1 MTDRATTN
9 PVQQTGSD
17 SAMSPSTDIDNP
29 ENLNFWE
36 PTVEEED
43 EKANPGNSA
52 EGIAGETDEDAQD
65 ADQEAGESAE
75 TEEQDADE
83 AEAEKQAAKEATDED
98 ILVTLK
104 GGEQVPIKELKLGY
118 MRERDYRVKTS
129 EVANKSRSLE
139 ELSNRVTNTA
149 TAIAEFLISQ
159 MPPEPSQA
167 LAMQNPGE
175 FVRQKAIFDAAAM
188 RVNQILAKAN
198 EPKAVT
204 QQLTKD
210 QKDELLRT
218 ESAKLAERFPQTAT
232 SEGRETF
239 FEQAFDTARDLGFT
253 DEEFRDVT
261 DHRYFM
267 LAHYARLGMQ
277 AEQAKKKAI
286 QKVSAAPAPT
296 PKPKAQGANV
306 QQARKNQDAMQ
317 RLGKTG
323 SMKDALNIDFE

>member
-29 ENLNFWE
+29 DNLNFWE
-36 PTVEEED
+36 PTVEDDD
-43 EKANPGNSA
+43 EANQEQGA
-52 EGIAGETDEDAQD
+52 EGIAGETDEAAQD
-65 ADQEAGESAE
+65 ADQEAEAAAE
-75 TEEQDADE
+75 AEEQDADE
-83 AEAEKQAAKEATDED
+83 AEVEKPTAKEATDED

-118 MRERDYRVKTS
+118 LRERDYRVKTS

-139 ELSNRVTNTA
+139 ELSNRVTGTA

-175 FVRQKAIFDAAAM
+175 YVRQKAIFDAATM
-188 RVNQILAKAN
+188 RVNQILLTAN
-198 EPKAVT
+198 EPKKVV
-204 QQLTKD
+204 QQLTKE
-210 QKDELLRT
+210 KRDELLRT
-218 ESAKLAERFPQTAT
+218 ESEKLAEHFPQTAT
-232 SEGRETF
+232 REGRETF
-239 FEQAFDTARDLGFT
+239 FEQAFDTARDLGFS
-253 DEEFRDVT
+253 DDEFRDVT

-267 LAHYARLGMQ
+267 LAHYARLGLQ
-277 AEQAKKKAI
+277 AEQAKKKAM
-286 QKVSAAPAPT
+286 QKVNAAPAPT
-296 PKPKAQGANV
+296 PKPKAQGPNV
-306 QQARKNQDAMQ
+306 QQSRKNQDAMQ